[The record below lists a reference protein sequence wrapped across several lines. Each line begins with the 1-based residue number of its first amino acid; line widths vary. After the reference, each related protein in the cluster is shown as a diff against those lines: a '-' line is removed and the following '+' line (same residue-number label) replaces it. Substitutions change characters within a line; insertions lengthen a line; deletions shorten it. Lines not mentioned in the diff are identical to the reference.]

1 MKKCVF
7 VMQLHAFSRKTLLFA
22 PSPPASSPGYPF
34 YTPLTTLFAPVSPFP
49 KKPSYAISPESAL
62 RFYPG
67 FFTRFGSFSDVICK
81 KMQKPRIPMNAQLL
95 RSVFKIL
102 DQRNAPVLL
111 CALALISS
119 GVPAA
124 TIVPPS
130 SPPPGPISMT

>member
-1 MKKCVF
+1 MRFCDAIARIFAKNSAF
-7 VMQLHAFSRKTLLFA
+7 RAIPTRLFSRISFL
-22 PSPPASSPGYPF
+22 
-34 YTPLTTLFAPVSPFP
+34 TPLTTLFALVSPFP

-81 KMQKPRIPMNAQLL
+81 KMQKLRIHRNAQLL